1 MTFVCTDSLGGES
14 SMTELRSEVKRRL
27 LEYESL
33 QAELD
38 QLTDEYDEQT
48 DKIQQLE
55 KGKGLAYNYN
65 DSAVTYR
72 N

>member
-1 MTFVCTDSLGGES
+1 MCTDSLGGES
-14 SMTELRSEVKRRL
+14 SVTELRSEVKRRL
-27 LEYESL
+27 LDYESL
-33 QAELD
+33 QEELD
-38 QLTDEYDEQT
+38 QLTDEYDDQV
-48 DKIQQLE
+48 DINHQQE

>member
-1 MTFVCTDSLGGES
+1 
-14 SMTELRSEVKRRL
+14 MTELRSEVKRRL
-27 LEYESL
+27 LEYEKL
-33 QAELD
+33 EAELD

-48 DKIQQLE
+48 DKIHQQE
-55 KGKGLAYNYN
+55 KGKRLAYNYN

>member
-1 MTFVCTDSLGGES
+1 MCTDSLGGES

-33 QAELD
+33 QEELD
-38 QLTDEYDEQT
+38 QWTDEYDEQA
-48 DKIQQLE
+48 DKIHQLV
-55 KGKGLAYNYN
+55 KGNRLAYNYN
-65 DSAVTYR
+65 DSYR

>member
-1 MTFVCTDSLGGES
+1 MCTDSLGGES
-14 SMTELRSEVKRRL
+14 SVTELRSEVKRRL

-38 QLTDEYDEQT
+38 QLTDEYDEQA
-48 DKIQQLE
+48 DKIHQLE

-72 N
+72 

>member
-1 MTFVCTDSLGGES
+1 MI
-14 SMTELRSEVKRRL
+14 ELRSEVKRRL

-38 QLTDEYDEQT
+38 QLTDEYDEQA
-48 DKIQQLE
+48 DKIHQLE
-55 KGKGLAYNYN
+55 KGNRLAYNYN
-65 DSAVTYR
+65 DSYVTYR

>member
-14 SMTELRSEVKRRL
+14 SVTELRSEVKRRL

-55 KGKGLAYNYN
+55 KGKGLYN
-65 DSAVTYR
+65 
-72 N
+72 